1 VTNSDLM
8 RFENELH
15 QSITQTLI
23 SLSILCI
30 RIWDPMNTYC
40 QCYLFVGVLVSCGGA
55 FLYVC
60 VCLKQ

>member
-1 VTNSDLM
+1 VTNSELM
-8 RFENELH
+8 RFDNELH

-30 RIWDPMNTYC
+30 RIWDPMDTYC

-55 FLYVC
+55 F
-60 VCLKQ
+60 